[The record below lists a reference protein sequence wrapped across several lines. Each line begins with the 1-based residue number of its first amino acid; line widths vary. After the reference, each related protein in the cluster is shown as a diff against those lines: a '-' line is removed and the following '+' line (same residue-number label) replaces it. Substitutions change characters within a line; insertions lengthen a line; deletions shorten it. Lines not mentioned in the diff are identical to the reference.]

1 MSEDM
6 DSEDYAVEAD
16 RNRLFHKMY
25 AKEHKELLED
35 IVGYIKNMNLHEL
48 RTLADVMASEGW
60 VIYEK

>member
-1 MSEDM
+1 MKLEKYDW
-6 DSEDYAVEAD
+6 YD
-16 RNRLFHKMY
+16 RYDEKEIIY